1 MNFRKSPTNTFRD
14 VYFRDKAKMSDHTSC
29 NLRMFAWCFCDKI
42 GQLSVELLDPRLK
55 DNVLGFFNSLPEQKF
70 WNVCVNKKE
79 GAFTWCLN
87 SLVKISRYMV
97 VCTMP
102 AFSLF
107 HLTIKTFVFDTTQVY
122 CDTAAS
128 SLAVSCSLQISVL
141 FPFWWNSWAPIMN
154 TGKASITL
162 LPHPKKRWRQ

>member
-1 MNFRKSPTNTFRD
+1 MNFRKSPTNTFCD
-14 VYFRDKAKMSDHTSC
+14 VYFCDKATMSDHTPY

-55 DNVLGFFNSLPEQKF
+55 DNVLGFLNSFPERKI
-70 WNVCVNKKE
+70 WNVCVNKIERGAFAWCLNGLVKISCYTVVW

-97 VCTMP
+97 VWGAFTWCLNSLVKISCYMVVCTLP

-107 HLTIKTFVFDTTQVY
+107 HLIASKRLVFDTTV
-122 CDTAAS
+122 T
-128 SLAVSCSLQISVL
+128 
-141 FPFWWNSWAPIMN
+141 
-154 TGKASITL
+154 
-162 LPHPKKRWRQ
+162 